1 MHLAHI
7 IRSKTG
13 IDCTSKSMKK
23 RLSGHL
29 HITSIR
35 MDLNRALQSMAE
47 RELLEYAR
55 SNITINLNSAAAE
68 KAEDPSL
75 QSNKEQKE
83 K

>member
-1 MHLAHI
+1 
-7 IRSKTG
+7 
-13 IDCTSKSMKK
+13 
-23 RLSGHL
+23 
-29 HITSIR
+29 